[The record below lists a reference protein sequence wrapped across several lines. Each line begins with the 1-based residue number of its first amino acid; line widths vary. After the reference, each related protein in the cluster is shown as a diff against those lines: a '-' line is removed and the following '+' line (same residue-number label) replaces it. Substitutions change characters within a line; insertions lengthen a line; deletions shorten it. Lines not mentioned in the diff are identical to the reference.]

1 MSTNPKK
8 KRSPFAQ
15 PINPEV
21 AAGKKRN
28 KRTSYE
34 PAFSAGGSW
43 RNLVGADP
51 ASERYS
57 REKGTWNDIEGLVET
72 DPSHRIFEDPAA
84 NNDLRVIRRVL
95 MASLSREGQRIDQ
108 TVKFE
113 NILLATIS
121 KMNTVIRRYEGR
133 IDPQLSEEVKAILTQ
148 AESDASEV

>member
-8 KRSPFAQ
+8 NRSPFAQ
-15 PINPEV
+15 PINPEA

-28 KRTSYE
+28 KRTSDE

-57 REKGTWNDIEGLVET
+57 REKGTWNDLEGLVEA
-72 DPSHRIFEDPAA
+72 DPSHRIFDDPAA
-84 NNDLRVIRRVL
+84 NNDLRIIRRAL
-95 MASLSREGQRIDQ
+95 MASLSREGHRIDQ

-121 KMNTVIRRYEGR
+121 KMNTVIRRYEGV
-133 IDPQLSEEVKAILTQ
+133 IDLQLLEEMKAIMAQ
-148 AESDASEV
+148 AESEASEV